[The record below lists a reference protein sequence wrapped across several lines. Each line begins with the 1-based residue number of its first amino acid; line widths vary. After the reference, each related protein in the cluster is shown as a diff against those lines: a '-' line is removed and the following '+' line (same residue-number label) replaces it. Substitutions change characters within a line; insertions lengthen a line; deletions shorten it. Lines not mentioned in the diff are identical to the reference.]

1 MLGKRFTAAAI
12 AAFTAVS
19 VGFVPATSVSAAPKN
34 TKIVLVQAA
43 PVIVHDEGQDPT
55 SAQGDATFFEASLSR
70 AGKPFGF
77 LSGTI
82 ETHDLVR
89 EGANRE
95 VRLRT
100 LIFELPRGQ
109 LVAQGVSSY
118 ATGPDFVP
126 LDVDEPVVIA
136 ITGGTGAYLGATGEV
151 RTTRRADGTY
161 RQVIT
166 LLRN

>member
-1 MLGKRFTAAAI
+1 MLANRLMASAI
-12 AAFTAVS
+12 AVLTAVS
-19 VGFVPATSVSAAPKN
+19 VGLIPATSASAAPKN

-55 SAQGDATFFEASLSR
+55 SAQGDATFFKASLSR

-82 ETHDLVR
+82 ETHDLVL

-109 LVAQGVSSY
+109 LVPQGVSSY

>member
-1 MLGKRFTAAAI
+1 MLGKRFTAVAI
-12 AAFTAVS
+12 AVCTAVS
-19 VGFVPATSVSAAPKN
+19 VGLVSGSPASAAPEL
-34 TKIVLVQAA
+34 TRIVLVQAA
-43 PVIVHDEGQDPT
+43 PVIAHEEGQDPT
-55 SAQGDATFFEASLSR
+55 SARGDVTFFEASLSR
-70 AGKPFGF
+70 AGKPFGS

-82 ETHDLVR
+82 ETHDLVL
-89 EGANRE
+89 EGASRE

-100 LIFELPRGQ
+100 LVFDLPRGQ

-126 LDVDEPVVIA
+126 LDVNAPVVIA

-161 RQVIT
+161 RQVIS